1 MREDKS
7 VEEATSP
14 DVIVDLY
21 NKQTRKMTSAKERLE
36 AQKKRDNA
44 EDAKEDDTEMKSEE
58 EVDEKAKEW
67 SWLLHAE
74 FLSSRRESWS
84 AVLLSSSLWTHF
96 EVLTWVARAHRGVQ
110 IILNSTRHSCVS

>member
-1 MREDKS
+1 MSCRCAYNDQGSQHVCMATRLQRVGKLCNYSLLLCRFPRHIRVREDKS

-58 EVDEKAKEW
+58 EVDEKAK
-67 SWLLHAE
+67 
-74 FLSSRRESWS
+74 
-84 AVLLSSSLWTHF
+84 
-96 EVLTWVARAHRGVQ
+96 
-110 IILNSTRHSCVS
+110 I